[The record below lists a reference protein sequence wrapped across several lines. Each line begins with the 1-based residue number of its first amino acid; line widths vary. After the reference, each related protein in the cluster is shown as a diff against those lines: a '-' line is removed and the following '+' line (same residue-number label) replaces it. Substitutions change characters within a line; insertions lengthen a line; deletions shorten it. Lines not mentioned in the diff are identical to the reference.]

1 MKDLELRDVLDRRRS
16 PLTKLSVYV
25 NGKWQF
31 ASVGSSN
38 FIADGN
44 QRIYRG
50 VTKFALIPS
59 TVNDPKNGTLFGEPG
74 DYIGIDSFGE
84 LSLITK
90 AQYLQRFPKRRSP
103 SIPPDTSSKLK
114 NPNYITEIVRGSTPA
129 PSNTRPTTPTY
140 TAPSTGGS
148 TGGSSGGSSG
158 GGTGGGGGGY

>member
-59 TVNDPKNGTLFGEPG
+59 TVNDPKKGTLFGEPG

-103 SIPPDTSSKLK
+103 STPPDTSSKLK
-114 NPNYITEIVRGSTPA
+114 NPNYITEIVRGSQPA
-129 PSNTRPTTPTY
+129 PSNSRPTTSTPPPTS
-140 TAPSTGGS
+140 AGS
-148 TGGSSGGSSG
+148 RGTSGGSSG
-158 GGTGGGGGGY
+158 GGGGGY